1 MAPRST
7 HAEPPIPTIL
17 RQMAVVSTLY
27 EELLYSFQVCIHYR
41 RTKTNVSHMNFR
53 MALQLE
59 RWVLVAD
66 RIAAAT
72 DVDGTEYRCRGFW
85 SSSRSLSLDLLKL
98 LLSLPHCT

>member
-41 RTKTNVSHMNFR
+41 RTKTKFSHMSFR

-59 RWVLVAD
+59 RWVLHQWPIVPPQQQTSMVLSKD
-66 RIAAAT
+66 AASFGRA
-72 DVDGTEYRCRGFW
+72 VEVYQ
-85 SSSRSLSLDLLKL
+85 
-98 LLSLPHCT
+98 